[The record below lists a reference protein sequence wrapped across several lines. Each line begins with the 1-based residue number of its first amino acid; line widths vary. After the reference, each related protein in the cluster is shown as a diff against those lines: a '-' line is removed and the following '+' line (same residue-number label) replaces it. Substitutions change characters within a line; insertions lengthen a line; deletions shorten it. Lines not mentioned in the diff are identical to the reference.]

1 MDHFIKFC
9 EIYCDYSYK
18 LKEEVFLEQKYSSKS
33 EISYFNY
40 IIKQKIIEKIYINFK
55 FKVRVF

>member
-1 MDHFIKFC
+1 MDHFITFF

-18 LKEEVFLEQKYSSKS
+18 LKEEVFLEQQYYSKS

-40 IIKQKIIEKIYINFK
+40 IIKKKNYRENIY
-55 FKVRVF
+55 